1 MATANKSGNLYLK
14 LVPIMLSFFA
24 MSFVDLVGTGTNF
37 IKKDFGLSD
46 TMAGLFPLM
55 VFLWFLIFSV
65 PTGLLMN
72 RIGRRKTVL
81 ISLVVTAL
89 ALLLPV
95 LTIPMPHNTASF
107 TIMLVS
113 FCLLGI
119 GNAIMQVSLN
129 PLLSNIVHGD
139 RLASAL
145 TLGQFVK
152 AIGSFVA
159 PIIAG
164 WAALEFGNWKLLYPI
179 FTGISI
185 LAVLSLGVTKIEEE
199 DEKGEASTFRQCLAL
214 LGNGFVLLAFLGLVC
229 HVGIDVGMNLTAPKI
244 LQERL
249 GIGIEQAAYATSI
262 YFLFRTIG
270 SFAGAFLLARFAAR
284 PFFLVSVL
292 MMIVALAGLFF
303 THDKTVISICIA
315 LFGLGNSNVFSV
327 VFSQALLHM
336 PDKKNEVSGL
346 MIMGLF
352 GGAVFALP
360 MGMAADSLGSQAG
373 ALAVMMIG
381 VLYLLFFTKKI
392 RTNR

>member
-145 TLGQFVK
+145 TLGQFVNHEVSVSLH
-152 AIGSFVA
+152 GSFRFS
-159 PIIAG
+159 I
-164 WAALEFGNWKLLYPI
+164 KLDAN
-179 FTGISI
+179 ISR
-185 LAVLSLGVTKIEEE
+185 ASSLTTMVRHG
-199 DEKGEASTFRQCLAL
+199 
-214 LGNGFVLLAFLGLVC
+214 
-229 HVGIDVGMNLTAPKI
+229 
-244 LQERL
+244 
-249 GIGIEQAAYATSI
+249 
-262 YFLFRTIG
+262 
-270 SFAGAFLLARFAAR
+270 
-284 PFFLVSVL
+284 
-292 MMIVALAGLFF
+292 VALP
-303 THDKTVISICIA
+303 V
-315 LFGLGNSNVFSV
+315 
-327 VFSQALLHM
+327 
-336 PDKKNEVSGL
+336 
-346 MIMGLF
+346 
-352 GGAVFALP
+352 
-360 MGMAADSLGSQAG
+360 
-373 ALAVMMIG
+373 
-381 VLYLLFFTKKI
+381 
-392 RTNR
+392 

>member
-95 LTIPMPHNTASF
+95 LTIPMPHITASF

-214 LGNGFVLLAFLGLVC
+214 LGNGFVLLAFLGIVC

-249 GIGIEQAAYATSI
+249 GIGIEQ
-262 YFLFRTIG
+262 
-270 SFAGAFLLARFAAR
+270 ARFAAR

>member
-214 LGNGFVLLAFLGLVC
+214 LGNGFVLLAFLGIVC

-270 SFAGAFLLARFAAR
+270 QLRRRIPAGSFRGPAVLSGQRADDDRRPRRAFLHARQNGDLDLHRAVRPRQLERFLGRLLAGAAAHAR
-284 PFFLVSVL
+284 
-292 MMIVALAGLFF
+292 
-303 THDKTVISICIA
+303 
-315 LFGLGNSNVFSV
+315 
-327 VFSQALLHM
+327 
-336 PDKKNEVSGL
+336 
-346 MIMGLF
+346 
-352 GGAVFALP
+352 
-360 MGMAADSLGSQAG
+360 
-373 ALAVMMIG
+373 
-381 VLYLLFFTKKI
+381 
-392 RTNR
+392 

>member
-145 TLGQFVK
+145 TLGQFVQGDRLVRRSDHRRVGRPRVRK
-152 AIGSFVA
+152 LETALPDLHGYLNSGRAVA
-159 PIIAG
+159 RRNEDRGGGREGRSLHVPTVPRAAG
-164 WAALEFGNWKLLYPI
+164 QRIRAARLSGNRLPRGYRRRH
-179 FTGISI
+179 
-185 LAVLSLGVTKIEEE
+185 
-199 DEKGEASTFRQCLAL
+199 D
-214 LGNGFVLLAFLGLVC
+214 
-229 HVGIDVGMNLTAPKI
+229 LTAPKI

-270 SFAGAFLLARFAAR
+270 SFAGAFLLARFAAPAVLSGQRADDDRR
-284 PFFLVSVL
+284 PRRAFLHARQNGDLGLHRAVRPRQL
-292 MMIVALAGLFF
+292 ERFLGRLLAG
-303 THDKTVISICIA
+303 
-315 LFGLGNSNVFSV
+315 
-327 VFSQALLHM
+327 
-336 PDKKNEVSGL
+336 
-346 MIMGLF
+346 
-352 GGAVFALP
+352 
-360 MGMAADSLGSQAG
+360 AAAH
-373 ALAVMMIG
+373 A
-381 VLYLLFFTKKI
+381 
-392 RTNR
+392 R

>member
-81 ISLVVTAL
+81 ISLVITAL

-139 RLASAL
+139 RLAS
-145 TLGQFVK
+145 
-152 AIGSFVA
+152 A

-214 LGNGFVLLAFLGLVC
+214 LGNGFVLLAFLGIVC

>member
-214 LGNGFVLLAFLGLVC
+214 LGQRIRA
-229 HVGIDVGMNLTAPKI
+229 A
-244 LQERL
+244 RL
-249 GIGIEQAAYATSI
+249 FGNRLPRGYRRRHEPD
-262 YFLFRTIG
+262 G
-270 SFAGAFLLARFAAR
+270 SEDIAGASGHRHRAGRLRDEHLCFCSVRSGASPAHSCW
-284 PFFLVSVL
+284 LVSRPGRSFWS
-292 MMIVALAGLFF
+292 A
-303 THDKTVISICIA
+303 C
-315 LFGLGNSNVFSV
+315 
-327 VFSQALLHM
+327 
-336 PDKKNEVSGL
+336 
-346 MIMGLF
+346 
-352 GGAVFALP
+352 
-360 MGMAADSLGSQAG
+360 
-373 ALAVMMIG
+373 
-381 VLYLLFFTKKI
+381 
-392 RTNR
+392 

>member
-1 MATANKSGNLYLK
+1 M
-14 LVPIMLSFFA
+14 
-24 MSFVDLVGTGTNF
+24 
-37 IKKDFGLSD
+37 
-46 TMAGLFPLM
+46 
-55 VFLWFLIFSV
+55 
-65 PTGLLMN
+65 
-72 RIGRRKTVL
+72 
-81 ISLVVTAL
+81 
-89 ALLLPV
+89 
-95 LTIPMPHNTASF
+95 
-107 TIMLVS
+107 
-113 FCLLGI
+113 
-119 GNAIMQVSLN
+119 
-129 PLLSNIVHGD
+129 HGD

-214 LGNGFVLLAFLGLVC
+214 LGNGFVLLAFLGIVC